1 MTVSLSSLIK
11 TFSLWSGKA
20 GVRLTLLLS
29 LLFFWAV
36 SAWLQNEYGQ
46 DDSNLW
52 IVMRLLL
59 VLLQWTVVGL
69 FSFSLLSAVVIWL
82 LCRAKQK
89 SGSIKVQVLLG
100 DGSRAEA
107 GWAPVSIQVTGLTWR
122 PLLGTVQARLL
133 FSQQRLSERILLDTS
148 LRKPR
153 SIVRHG
159 MQGAGLTLLHDRGIY
174 EVEAVLISFC
184 DMFGLVSLPL
194 TLPYVQQLITLPAAQ
209 PAVQVKAQPH
219 AVEEQKHRIDIPR
232 RVEGEYVN
240 YKEFETGDNIQ
251 RIVWKIYAKSGQLV
265 VRVPETKDP
274 YASHL
279 YFYVSYFLGMGTK
292 QGAFEQELL
301 NAYKDR
307 LRNLLEALQ
316 RNGYDVRLQHD
327 QEVPRLQGQADKKDG
342 LFQIAAAA
350 WQNQVP
356 PSGIIQYNKAAFV
369 ALPSVVPVQEL
380 EAILKNLPLSIPVVV
395 IKLSEAIP
403 SPFQF
408 TIKDIFFRPEEKPT
422 DKLRQAWLLAPLRR
436 EMLKNEKNIERLL
449 KQRGNAW
456 LTKNI
461 ETDERA

>member
-1 MTVSLSSLIK
+1 MIK
-11 TFSLWSGKA
+11 TFSLWSGRA

-29 LLFFWAV
+29 LIFFWAV
-36 SAWLQNEYGQ
+36 STWLQNEYGQ

-69 FSFSLLSAVVIWL
+69 FAFSLLSATLIWL
-82 LCRAKQK
+82 LSKSRQRAGRLQA
-89 SGSIKVQVLLG
+89 QVTLG
-100 DGSRAEA
+100 DGRQAEA

-148 LRKPR
+148 VRKPR
-153 SIVRHG
+153 SIVRDG
-159 MQGAGLTLLHDRGIY
+159 LRGAGLTLLHDRGIY

-184 DMFGLVSLPL
+184 DMFGLVSLPV
-194 TLPYVQQLITLPAAQ
+194 TLPYVQQLVTLPVAQ

-265 VRVPETKDP
+265 VRIPETKDP

-279 YFYVSYFLGMGTK
+279 YFYVSYFLGMGTP

-327 QEVPRLQGQADKKDG
+327 QEVPRLQGQADKKDS
-342 LFQIAAAA
+342 LFQIAAAS
-350 WQNQVP
+350 WQTETP
-356 PSGIIQYNKAAFV
+356 PAAFIQYTKAAFV
-369 ALPSVVPVQEL
+369 ALPSLVPATEVEI
-380 EAILKNLPLSIPVVV
+380 ILKNLPLSIPVIV
-395 IKLSEAIP
+395 IQLSEVIP

-408 TIKDIFFRPEEKPT
+408 TFKDIFFRPEEQPT
-422 DKLRQAWLLAPLRR
+422 DQLRQSWLLAPLRR
-436 EMLKNEKNIERLL
+436 ELLKNEKNIERLL
-449 KQRGNAW
+449 KQRGHAW

-461 ETDERA
+461 ETDGRA